1 MSNIED
7 HIHQAI
13 QEGKFD
19 DLPGKGRPLIL
30 DDNPLADPDWRMA
43 HHMLQSSGFTLPW
56 IEKRQEI
63 DAALEKAR
71 QELRRAWEWRSRAS
85 QGGFSASQADH
96 LTVDYRPAEREWQ
109 RALERFRAQVT
120 EINRKLFSYNLE
132 VPSSQFQRL
141 PVSFEHEVE
150 TLTKGTAE

>member
-7 HIHQAI
+7 HIHQAM

-19 DLPGKGRPLIL
+19 DLPGKGKPLNL
-30 DDNPLADPDWRMA
+30 DDNPLADPEWRMA

-63 DAALEKAR
+63 DAALDKAR
-71 QELRRAWEWRSRAS
+71 QELRRAWEWRARAAQSGIPPS
-85 QGGFSASQADH
+85 Q
-96 LTVDYRPAEREWQ
+96 AEREWQ
-109 RALERFRAQVT
+109 HSLERFRAQVT
-120 EINRKLFSYNLE
+120 EINKKLFSYNLE

-141 PVSFEHEVE
+141 PVSFEQEVE
-150 TLTKGTAE
+150 SLTQGTAE